1 MNPLSALEIG
11 WFSGNVVQHHF
22 QPNEN
27 PRVRAL
33 VAKYCV
39 EGSSCNTLMTRFTV
53 TNCFGDSRQ
62 CTMRYRKKEDELVLP
77 TGEEP
82 HLYIAH
88 LNMDFTVLE
97 HATHYVRRSFHAFVK
112 IDEVIADDFVTGWD
126 RILYSTN
133 GVAFRPDES
142 PDKQL
147 SHSIEHYLNYYL
159 NGGNIPSCTMI
170 SSTRE

>member
-22 QPNEN
+22 QPNED

-39 EGSSCNTLMTRFTV
+39 EGSSDNTLMTRFTV

-62 CTMRYRKKEDELVLP
+62 CTMRYRKKEDELVFP
-77 TGEEP
+77 AGNVP

-88 LNMDFTVLE
+88 LHMDSTVLE
-97 HATHYVRRSFHAFVK
+97 HATHYVRQSFHAFVK
-112 IDEVIADDFVTGWD
+112 VDEIIADDFVTNWD
-126 RILYSTN
+126 RTLYTTN
-133 GVAFRPDES
+133 GLAFCPDES
-142 PDKQL
+142 SDKQL
-147 SHSIEHYLNYYL
+147 SLSIEHYLRHYL

-170 SSTRE
+170 SSTKE